1 MNNKMKNQKTQENK
15 RFQLIII
22 QFFTIMTC
30 LFNAPNI
37 SAQNETEQQENQ
49 IIGEWFPLTTSRGGL
64 GMAISLA
71 NDGTVNNVHGAYVA
85 YEYRFKSDTLTFKFP
100 NNQEI
105 KNKVTVDKTKLIIQN
120 KDANIELT
128 RTSNNPNSGIIGTWK
143 GKHYTGGEQIITYT
157 ASQNAYL
164 SVPMTSENAT
174 YKIKGDMI
182 TFSGTST
189 ESFKWAIDSNKLTL
203 ISMDTNTTFNY
214 IKLN

>member
-1 MNNKMKNQKTQENK
+1 MKNQKNQENK
-15 RFQLIII
+15 RFQLILI
-22 QFFTIMTC
+22 QSFTIMAC

-37 SAQNETEQQENQ
+37 NAQNETEQQENQ

-64 GMAISLA
+64 GASILLTK
-71 NDGTVNNVHGAYVA
+71 DGAVSNVHGAYVA
-85 YEYRFKSDTLTFKFP
+85 YEYRFESDTLTFKFP
-100 NNQEI
+100 DNQEI
-105 KNKVTVDKTKLIIQN
+105 KNKVTVDETKLIIQN
-120 KDANIELT
+120 KDANMELT
-128 RTSNNPNSGIIGTWK
+128 RTSNNPNSGIIGTWE
-143 GKHYTGGEQIITYT
+143 GKHYTGGTQIMTYT
-157 ASQNAYL
+157 VSQNAYL

-203 ISMDTNTTFNY
+203 ISMDTNKTFNY